1 MPIQTT
7 DSLVTDAI
15 ATEGDSLQ
23 SNCDSLEQSASRPA
37 LNIAELR
44 SMLAKWLSIP
54 AQDVDLIDFCLAVY
68 KSHQIPGDPL
78 WAIIID
84 ASGGG
89 KTELLRAFRNR
100 PDAYFLSK
108 MSEKSLVSGY
118 RDPKAPQPADPSLL
132 PQLHGKILIIK
143 DLAPLL
149 SMRRESRSAIIGD
162 LRDAYDGFTE
172 QALGNIG
179 RVAYEARFSVLA
191 ASTLAIERGDTVDQE
206 LGERFIKFRG
216 RGQANLDKVKRAID
230 NIGTDDLMRSE
241 INQAVSDFLD
251 SLPHA
256 AERIIP
262 GNLRE
267 PLVELADFMATA
279 RSSVARE
286 RSGVVEYLPR
296 PEVGTRLGKE
306 LGKLLLALA
315 VVRGKSSPDARDLD
329 TVCRV
334 AEDCLPPNRLA
345 VLIAMYRIG
354 GSIRAVD
361 IETATN

>member
-1 MPIQTT
+1 
-7 DSLVTDAI
+7 
-15 ATEGDSLQ
+15 
-23 SNCDSLEQSASRPA
+23 
-37 LNIAELR
+37 
-44 SMLAKWLSIP
+44 
-54 AQDVDLIDFCLAVY
+54 
-68 KSHQIPGDPL
+68 
-78 WAIIID
+78 
-84 ASGGG
+84 
-89 KTELLRAFRNR
+89 
-100 PDAYFLSK
+100 
-108 MSEKSLVSGY
+108 MSERSLVSGY
-118 RDPKAPQPADPSLL
+118 RDPKTPNADPSLL

-149 SMRRESRSAIIGD
+149 SMRRESRNAIIGD

-230 NIGTDDLMRSE
+230 NIGTDDEMRSE
-241 INQAVSDFLD
+241 INQAVSDFID
-251 SLPHA
+251 SLPKA
-256 AERIIP
+256 TSRTIP
-262 GNLRE
+262 SDLRE
-267 PLVELADFMATA
+267 ALVELADFTATA

-286 RSGVVEYLPR
+286 HNGTIEYLPR
-296 PEVGTRLGKE
+296 AEVGTRLGKE

-315 VVRGKSSPDARDLD
+315 IVRGKSSPDARDLC

-345 VLIAMYRIG
+345 VLAAMYRVG
-354 GSIRAVD
+354 GPIRAVD
-361 IETATN
+361 IETASNLPHSTVARTLEDLRVLGLVRRVGSMADARWELVKSGPFRLSSNVQGP